1 MKKITPFLWFN
12 GQAEEATNFYLSIFK
27 NAKAL
32 SINRRGDGGVMAT
45 TFELN
50 GQEFIALNGG
60 PQFKFSEAVSF
71 LIPCETQE
79 EVDHLW
85 DKLSEGGTK
94 QRCGWLKDKF
104 GLSWQVV
111 PTVLGQMLQDKNRA
125 KANSVMNAM
134 MKMEKIDIK
143 TLEQAYDQG

>member
-1 MKKITPFLWFN
+1 LWFN

-32 SINRRGDGGVMAT
+32 SISRRGDGGVMAT

-60 PQFKFSEAVSF
+60 SQFKFSEAVSF

-94 QRCGWLKDKF
+94 QSCGWLKDKF

-111 PTVLGQMLQDKNRA
+111 PTVLGQMLQDKNRG